1 MQTEKIKVF
10 YIIVYLKQDSQ
21 KLHVV
26 MANNYEIKEFVL
38 ASRKKFSNEKE
49 AIEYAKKLALK
60 HNKYFENRENF
71 KILD

>member
-26 MANNYEIKEFVL
+26 MANNYEIKELVM
-38 ASRKKFSNEKE
+38 K
-49 AIEYAKKLALK
+49 KKLLNMRK
-60 HNKYFENRENF
+60 N
-71 KILD
+71 